1 LKALNNHGKMVE
13 NEINQKNLVLKITL
27 KNLII
32 KSGKQN
38 LINEKPINSQIL
50 VKLYKFDY
58 VFLVRSCYQH

>member
-1 LKALNNHGKMVE
+1 MVE
-13 NEINQKNLVLKITL
+13 NEINQKHLVLKITL

-58 VFLVRSCYQH
+58 VFLVRSYYQH